1 MLALTIAAAI
11 LIALG
16 VYLLYFLDRD
26 LEENKMY
33 LVLFIGLALVALG
46 IFVIFAAMPVEL
58 IKMKV
63 LGLSMAVAGFW
74 LTFKFP
80 GASEIQGEGFG
91 LLGII
96 LGLILMIVGIIL
108 FIF

>member
-11 LIALG
+11 LVALG
-16 VYLLYFLDRD
+16 IYLLYFIDRE

-33 LVLFIGLALVALG
+33 LVLFVGLALVALG
-46 IFVIFAAMPVEL
+46 IFVIFATMPVEL

-74 LTFKFP
+74 LAFKFP
-80 GASEIQGEGFG
+80 GASEIQGESFG
-91 LLGII
+91 LLGIL
-96 LGLILMIVGIIL
+96 LGLIIMIVGIIL
-108 FIF
+108 FVF